1 MRLVRMPD
9 TRKTDGGA
17 IMTLCR
23 CGQVLCRQVL
33 RFNGRD
39 LAFFLEEG
47 RTCASRSGTRLGRFH
62 AKPLRPGSESS
73 WHQRLGDLFTGIAAG
88 EEALGE
94 GD

>member
-47 RTCASRSGTRLGRFH
+47 RTCASRSGMIVRAGPGFLS
-62 AKPLRPGSESS
+62 PLC
-73 WHQRLGDLFTGIAAG
+73 AY
-88 EEALGE
+88 ALGLITQE
-94 GD
+94 DIVTFDQ